1 LEEFGKVGPIVKTI
15 GCEDGRE
22 AIQRIF
28 TPLSSSRS
36 KKTDWATTR
45 NLHHAREDCMR
56 RRDFLKYSA
65 ATTVAASVG
74 YRAARAEA
82 PPVKVGVVGA
92 KTGPLAPGAA
102 ITHFPP
108 FKLWAHEV
116 NERGGLKLKDGQRK
130 IEIIEY
136 DDRTQPPE
144 AIKAVER
151 LATVD
156 KADWIAGVYATGFN
170 LATAPTFDKYKY
182 PQVTVACITDQVPA
196 LVKKYP
202 NFFMFNASTTNYAKG
217 AIGVLKNLKDSGQIG
232 NKVAVV
238 NVGDDFGIELAN
250 AGRPL
255 FKAAGFDVVY
265 DKSYPLGTQDY
276 APVVKAAKAANPD
289 AFVAWSYPPDTFGL
303 ADQAKIENL
312 NVKAY
317 YCAVGCA
324 FQGFAQKNGAAAENV
339 LGLGGVADS
348 PEIRAFYKKHKE
360 VTGVDADY
368 AGSPVYYA
376 MLEMLTE
383 TIETL
388 GSLDRMA
395 IANHIRKN
403 KFKTLVGEIRL
414 SDQTLDKVYTV
425 GQWRNN
431 FFDGVA
437 GVGYTQFAPVKL
449 KTSWG

>member
-1 LEEFGKVGPIVKTI
+1 
-15 GCEDGRE
+15 
-22 AIQRIF
+22 
-28 TPLSSSRS
+28 
-36 KKTDWATTR
+36 
-45 NLHHAREDCMR
+45 MR

-65 ATTVAASVG
+65 ATTLAGSIG
-74 YRAARAEA
+74 YRAARADA
-82 PPVKVGVVGA
+82 PTVKVGVVGA

-108 FKLWAHEV
+108 FRLWAHEV
-116 NERGGLKLKDGQRK
+116 NARGGLKLKDGQRK
-130 IEIIEY
+130 VEIIEY

-156 KADWIAGVYATGFN
+156 KADWISGVYATGFN

-182 PQVTVACITDQVPA
+182 PQVSVACITDQAPA

-202 NFFMFNASTTNYAKG
+202 NFFMFNASTTDYAKG
-217 AIGVLKNLKDSGQIG
+217 AIGVLKKLKDSGQIG

-312 NVKAY
+312 SVKAY
-317 YCAVGCA
+317 YCAIGCA
-324 FQGFAQKNGAAAENV
+324 FQGFGQKNGAAAENV
-339 LGLGGVADS
+339 APAAS
-348 PEIRAFYKKHKE
+348 PTRQRSASFTRSTKR
-360 VTGVDADY
+360 
-368 AGSPVYYA
+368 SPA
-376 MLEMLTE
+376 SMPTMPAARFT
-383 TIETL
+383 TRC
-388 GSLDRMA
+388 S
-395 IANHIRKN
+395 KC
-403 KFKTLVGEIRL
+403 
-414 SDQTLDKVYTV
+414 
-425 GQWRNN
+425 
-431 FFDGVA
+431 
-437 GVGYTQFAPVKL
+437 
-449 KTSWG
+449 

>member
-1 LEEFGKVGPIVKTI
+1 
-15 GCEDGRE
+15 
-22 AIQRIF
+22 
-28 TPLSSSRS
+28 
-36 KKTDWATTR
+36 
-45 NLHHAREDCMR
+45 MR

-65 ATTVAASVG
+65 ATTVAGSLG
-74 YRAARAEA
+74 YRSARADA
-82 PPVKVGVVGA
+82 PPVKFGVVGA

-130 IEIIEY
+130 VEIIEY

-156 KADWIAGVYATGFN
+156 KADWISGVYATGFN

-182 PQVTVACITDQVPA
+182 PQVSVACITDQAPA

-202 NFFMFNASTTNYAKG
+202 NFFMFNASTTDYAKG
-217 AIGVLKNLKDSGQIG
+217 AIGVLKKLKDSGQIG

-255 FKAAGFDVVY
+255 FKENGFDIVY

-276 APVVKAAKAANPD
+276 APVMKAAKAANPD

-303 ADQAKIENL
+303 ADQANIESLVLLRDRLCLPGLRAEKRRRHRKRARRRRGDRHAGDPCILQEAQGGHRRRRRLRRQPGVLL
-312 NVKAY
+312 NAP
-317 YCAVGCA
+317 G
-324 FQGFAQKNGAAAENV
+324 
-339 LGLGGVADS
+339 
-348 PEIRAFYKKHKE
+348 
-360 VTGVDADY
+360 DY
-368 AGSPVYYA
+368 AD
-376 MLEMLTE
+376 
-383 TIETL
+383 
-388 GSLDRMA
+388 DRD
-395 IANHIRKN
+395 R
-403 KFKTLVGEIRL
+403 R
-414 SDQTLDKVYTV
+414 D
-425 GQWRNN
+425 
-431 FFDGVA
+431 
-437 GVGYTQFAPVKL
+437 
-449 KTSWG
+449 

>member
-1 LEEFGKVGPIVKTI
+1 
-15 GCEDGRE
+15 
-22 AIQRIF
+22 
-28 TPLSSSRS
+28 
-36 KKTDWATTR
+36 
-45 NLHHAREDCMR
+45 MR
-56 RRDFLKYSA
+56 RREFLKYSA
-65 ATTVAASVG
+65 ATALAGSVS
-74 YRAARAEA
+74 YRAARADA
-82 PPVKVGVVGA
+82 PTVKVGVVGA

-108 FKLWAHEV
+108 YQLWAHEI
-116 NERGGLKLKDGQRK
+116 NERGGLKLKDGARK

-136 DDRTQPPE
+136 DDRTQPSE

-156 KADWIAGVYATGFN
+156 KADWIGGVYATGFN
-170 LATAPTFDKYKY
+170 LATAPTFAKYNY
-182 PQVTVACITDQVPA
+182 PQLTQACVTDQGPA

-202 NFFMFNASTTNYAKG
+202 NFFMFQNSTTAYAKG
-217 AIGVLKNLKDSGQIG
+217 AIGVLKNLKDGGHIG

-255 FKAAGFDVVY
+255 FKQAGFDIVY

-276 APVVKAAKAANPD
+276 APVIKAAKAANPD

-317 YCAVGCA
+317 YCAIGCA
-324 FQGFAQKNGAAAENV
+324 FQGFAQKNGTGAENV
-339 LGLGGVADS
+339 LGVGGVPDS

-368 AGSPVYYA
+368 AGSPIYYA

-395 IANHIRKN
+395 IADHIRKN
-403 KFKTLVGEIRL
+403 KFKTLVGEIPL
-414 SDQTLDKVYTV
+414 PDQTLDKVYTV
-425 GQWRNN
+425 GQWRNR
-431 FFDGVA
+431 FFPGVA
-437 GVGYTQFAPVKL
+437 GVGYTEFAPVKL